1 MTPLFLVVVM
11 VSVSLVLI
19 AYFFFNRSLAKG
31 LGVAG
36 IVIAVCYQVVSV
48 LRTTPDDKSPAP
60 IMDVHAELSS
70 NHVPLYFGPGSMQQK
85 ARDFHLSLRFRNIS
99 SVTLTRLTLEVYV
112 QQLWKATDTPSA
124 RHFLELQKSL
134 SLVATAAQPYLEPKS
149 VFDSQDIAQRISGQL
164 RAVLFTDNNYSLAYN
179 GPPPTILEPKTA
191 DPTAATIK
199 VLDRGPILDFF
210 RDNFPTDIATKFT
223 TFAPYCSGSPFR
235 GYAGIG
241 IHAFLGYQRGEDR
254 VYIYYFGGMF
264 YALTERDRIPG
275 LIPVPYQL
283 FDYLTVFPRALG
295 RRGEA
300 SKLRSVP
307 VYDDVSTNDP
317 TYFKDASEDLTTM
330 VANSDED
337 GDQIPFLAFWFMKD
351 LGVKSLGVCERRGNQ
366 GLTGTQTSRSTV
378 PGTGM

>member
-1 MTPLFLVVVM
+1 
-11 VSVSLVLI
+11 
-19 AYFFFNRSLAKG
+19 
-31 LGVAG
+31 
-36 IVIAVCYQVVSV
+36 
-48 LRTTPDDKSPAP
+48 
-60 IMDVHAELSS
+60 
-70 NHVPLYFGPGSMQQK
+70 
-85 ARDFHLSLRFRNIS
+85 
-99 SVTLTRLTLEVYV
+99 
-112 QQLWKATDTPSA
+112 
-124 RHFLELQKSL
+124 
-134 SLVATAAQPYLEPKS
+134 
-149 VFDSQDIAQRISGQL
+149 
-164 RAVLFTDNNYSLAYN
+164 
-179 GPPPTILEPKTA
+179 
-191 DPTAATIK
+191 
-199 VLDRGPILDFF
+199 
-210 RDNFPTDIATKFT
+210 
-223 TFAPYCSGSPFR
+223 
-235 GYAGIG
+235 
-241 IHAFLGYQRGEDR
+241 
-254 VYIYYFGGMF
+254 MF